1 METPNINSQ
10 LFYELGDI
18 ADNSVYMARTLSFLK
33 NIKNSHGFY
42 YTQLLEKLS
51 DYQEYEYD
59 WDGDGALPLDSQAVK
74 NFKSVLK
81 RCEDDA
87 LENWSIFPSANG
99 TILFQYDKKKCGINI
114 GKNDFSYYVI
124 ADGNVKGENSVPFSS
139 EIVLECMKKL
149 AE

>member
-33 NIKNSHGFY
+33 NIKNSHEFY

-99 TILFQYDKKKCGINI
+99 TI
-114 GKNDFSYYVI
+114 
-124 ADGNVKGENSVPFSS
+124 
-139 EIVLECMKKL
+139 
-149 AE
+149 